1 MNSAFSRISENVLFS
16 LLLAAVVGWTA
27 VSVTADA
34 YAPAAA
40 SAASCPMAEVGA
52 GISHS

>member
-1 MNSAFSRISENVLFS
+1 MISAFSRISENVLFS

-27 VSVTADA
+27 LSLTTADA
-34 YAPAAA
+34 AAPAA
-40 SAASCPMAEVGA
+40 AASCPMADVGA

>member
-27 VSVTADA
+27 LSLTAEA
-34 YAPAAA
+34 AAPAAA
-40 SAASCPMAEVGA
+40 SCSMADVGA
-52 GISHS
+52 GINHS